1 MKKVEVHGRQ
11 RLLDGFFQVDEVTL
25 SHELLD
31 GRMSRPLR
39 RLILERGDAVAVL
52 LYRPADQRVVLVRQF
67 RAPASQRGEGWLL
80 EVVAGIPDPGEE
92 LAAAARR
99 EVLEETGYQVEEL
112 EHISTFYTTPGGSSE
127 RIALYF
133 AAASLDRRPSP
144 GGGCVEEDEDIEVVE
159 LGLEELWERMD
170 SGGIEDA
177 KTLIALMW
185 LRGRAAGGRP
195 LVSFPRP

>member
-1 MKKVEVHGRQ
+1 MKKVEVQGRR
-11 RLLDGFFQVDEVTL
+11 RLLDGFFQVDELTL

-52 LYRPADQRVVLVRQF
+52 LFRPADQQVVLVRQF

-127 RIALYF
+127 RIALYYSQVDETQRV
-133 AAASLDRRPSP
+133 AP
-144 GGGCVEEDEDIEVVE
+144 GGGCVEEDEDIEVVA
-159 LGLEELWERMD
+159 LGLAELWGLLE
-170 SGGIEDA
+170 GGQIADA

-185 LRGRAAGGRP
+185 LRRRLVDSRA
-195 LVSFPRP
+195 